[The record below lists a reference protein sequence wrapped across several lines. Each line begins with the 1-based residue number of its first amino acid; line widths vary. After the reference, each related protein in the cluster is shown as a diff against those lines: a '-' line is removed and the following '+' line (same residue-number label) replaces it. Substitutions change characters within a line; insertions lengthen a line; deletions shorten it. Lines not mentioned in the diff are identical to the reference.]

1 LNLTD
6 YTYLLN
12 RPDAVTDKHTADLEK
27 IVSEFPFFQSARALR
42 LKGLYNQ
49 NSFQYNYALKV
60 TAAYTTERGVLF
72 DFITSDTFTAIH
84 KGLYEQKLAELYNIE
99 VKGSK
104 VVDQTEAL
112 EPAVDKIEQSILT
125 SIKESEIPYE
135 EPPVI
140 LEEEVIIPEEIT
152 PDEITPDEIKPV
164 EIIPEEIKPTDLIYP
179 EVVQK
184 DELPEEKLG
193 LGKPFEF
200 SPSEKHSFSEWLQL
214 SKIQP
219 IQREAASVEEI
230 TTVTDSDKKKELI
243 DRFIATSPKIPP
255 VSSDSKSSA
264 VSEPY
269 KEDNSALMT
278 ETLARVYL
286 EQKKY
291 QKAIRAYEI
300 LILKYPEKSIFFADR
315 ISDIKNLQQNNT
327 QQ

>member
-1 LNLTD
+1 MNLTE

-99 VKGSK
+99 VTGSK

-140 LEEEVIIPEEIT
+140 LEQVLRNRPLSLLQIPL
-152 PDEITPDEIKPV
+152 KY
-164 EIIPEEIKPTDLIYP
+164 L
-179 EVVQK
+179 
-184 DELPEEKLG
+184 
-193 LGKPFEF
+193 
-200 SPSEKHSFSEWLQL
+200 
-214 SKIQP
+214 
-219 IQREAASVEEI
+219 IQRLSLPNVLGSKDPI
-230 TTVTDSDKKKELI
+230 I
-243 DRFIATSPKIPP
+243 DLGHSH
-255 VSSDSKSSA
+255 
-264 VSEPY
+264 
-269 KEDNSALMT
+269 
-278 ETLARVYL
+278 
-286 EQKKY
+286 Q
-291 QKAIRAYEI
+291 
-300 LILKYPEKSIFFADR
+300 
-315 ISDIKNLQQNNT
+315 
-327 QQ
+327 